1 MGTTSYLKDMM
12 KVLLISLASSTTRR
26 NNAVAILNRYGIR
39 YDIIDAVDGRL
50 GVDPLLQRYD
60 EKGFIRHRGRKA
72 LAGEL
77 GCYASHILA
86 WQQVIKLDQPVIILE
101 DDFILRDDFCALI
114 DIAKLWVHQHHFIR
128 LEPWKTKLFYSVA
141 QQDEVNLVKFLKVP
155 QCTTGYLISPQCAQ
169 AFLSASETMIL
180 PVDVFIRN
188 TYLHRQA
195 IYGLN
200 PAPVKP
206 GGDKHSTIGCR
217 KQKMMQPLVR
227 LKKLVTRLYSST
239 LCALVNII
247 SR

>member
-1 MGTTSYLKDMM
+1 MM

-26 NNAVAILNRYGIR
+26 KNAVAILKRYGIS

-50 GVDPLLQRYD
+50 GTDPLLQRYD
-60 EKGFIRHRGRKA
+60 ETGFIRHKGRKA

-86 WQQVIKLDQPVIILE
+86 WQQVIKLDQPVVILE
-101 DDFILRDDFCALI
+101 DDFILQDDFCTLI
-114 DIAKLWVHQHHFIR
+114 EIAKLWMHKHHFIR
-128 LEPWKTKLFYSVA
+128 LEPWQTKLFYSVA
-141 QQDEVNLVKFLKVP
+141 QQNEVKLVKFLKVP
-155 QCTTGYLISPQCAQ
+155 QCTTGYFISPQCAQ
-169 AFLSASETMIL
+169 AFLSASNKMIL

-195 IYGLN
+195 IYGLY
-200 PAPVKP
+200 PAPVRP
-206 GGDKHSTIGCR
+206 GGDKNSTIGCR
-217 KQKMMQPLVR
+217 KQKVTQPLVR
-227 LKKLVTRLYSST
+227 MKKLITRLYSSF

>member
-1 MGTTSYLKDMM
+1 MM
-12 KVLLISLASSTTRR
+12 KVLLISLASSTVRR
-26 NNAVAILNRYGIR
+26 DNAEAILKRHEIS

-50 GVDPLLQRYD
+50 GIDPLLQRYD
-60 EKGFIRHRGRKA
+60 ETGFIRHRGRKA

-86 WQQVIKLDQPVIILE
+86 WQQVIKLDQPVVVLE

-114 DIAKLWVHQHHFIR
+114 EVAKLWTNKHHFIR

-141 QQDEVNLVKFLKVP
+141 EQNEIKLVKFLKVP
-155 QCTTGYLISPQCAQ
+155 QCTTGYFISPHCAQ
-169 AFLSASETMIL
+169 AFLNASTKMIL

-195 IYGLN
+195 IYGLY
-200 PAPVKP
+200 PAPVSP
-206 GGDKHSTIGCR
+206 GGDKNSTIGCR
-217 KQKMMQPLVR
+217 KQKVMQPLVR
-227 LKKLVTRLYSST
+227 IKKLVTRLYSSF